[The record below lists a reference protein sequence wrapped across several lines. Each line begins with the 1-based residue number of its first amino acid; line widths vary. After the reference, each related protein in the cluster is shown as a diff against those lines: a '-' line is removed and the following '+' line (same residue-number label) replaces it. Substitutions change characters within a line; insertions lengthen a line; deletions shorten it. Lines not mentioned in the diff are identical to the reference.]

1 VKWMVTSS
9 TTPALPPLAND
20 VTYVITARSID
31 WAGNVEATATK
42 TFTFRFNMSGG
53 YTAPT
58 ATATAGPTGTGG
70 PTATSHATA
79 TSTVVPTGTTAS
91 ATATATVPT
100 ATKTPTPTVTTVP
113 GFSGSGTIGTTTG
126 GTVVA
131 DDSGGNTRVTAN
143 FDAGAFGSDTGVT
156 ISGAGNCG
164 GIGAAPENY
173 KFGVSCFNIG
183 PAGDLSANVEVCVY
197 YQPADGNPD
206 DLTLAYKDGGT
217 WVILDTTVDGDTICA
232 ETDHIGT
239 FAVLGKAAA
248 EGGEWVWWY
257 YLLIGLGALL
267 VVAIIVLILIRP
279 KGEGE
284 GAAEEGYEEEEEI

>member
-1 VKWMVTSS
+1 
-9 TTPALPPLAND
+9 
-20 VTYVITARSID
+20 
-31 WAGNVEATATK
+31 
-42 TFTFRFNMSGG
+42 
-53 YTAPT
+53 
-58 ATATAGPTGTGG
+58 
-70 PTATSHATA
+70 
-79 TSTVVPTGTTAS
+79 
-91 ATATATVPT
+91 VPT
-100 ATKTPTPTVTTVP
+100 ATKTPTATVTTVP
-113 GFSGSGTIGTTTG
+113 GFSGSGTIGTAG

-131 DDSGGNTRVTAN
+131 DDSSGNRVKAS

-164 GIGAAPENY
+164 GIGAAPSGY
-173 KFGVSCFNIG
+173 SYGTSCFNIE
-183 PAGDLSANVEVCVY
+183 PSGDLGAPVEVCVY
-197 YQPADGNPD
+197 YQPADKSAGGGDPAN
-206 DLTLAYKDGGT
+206 LVLAYKDGGT
-217 WVILDTTVDGDTICA
+217 WVILDTTVDEGAGTMCADTPQ
-232 ETDHIGT
+232 IGT